1 MSAHEQWADTAG
13 AYVLGALD
21 DHEREAFEAHMSGC
35 ATCRGE
41 VEQLRVAAD
50 SLPAGVPQFAPPPAL
65 KDRIM
70 AIVNA
75 EAELLAAAGRDADRP
90 PAPAPAQRRAP
101 RPLLAWLS
109 RPAVAL
115 ACALALIVA
124 GVGAGVLL
132 SGGDDTHTVVADTQ
146 APGAQVELRVSD
158 DSATLVARH
167 MPPPPSGRIYQVWL
181 KRPGQDPQPTS
192 VLWSVDA
199 AGSADVAV
207 PGTMEG
213 VESVL
218 VTDEPEGGSRTPTR
232 PPVISARIA

>member
-21 DHEREAFEAHMSGC
+21 DREREAFETHMAGC
-35 ATCRGE
+35 AACRRE

-50 SLPAGVPQFAPPPAL
+50 ALPAGVPQFAPPPEL

-75 EAELLAAAGRDADRP
+75 EAELLAAAGDQADRP
-90 PAPAPAQRRAP
+90 PAPAPRRAR
-101 RPLLAWLS
+101 RPVLAWLA

-132 SGGDDTHTVVADTQ
+132 RGDGDMHTVVADTQ
-146 APGAQVELRVSD
+146 APGAQVELRMSD

-181 KRPGQDPQPTS
+181 KRPGRDPQPTS

-207 PGTMEG
+207 PGAMEG

-218 VTDEPEGGSRTPTR
+218 VTDEPEGGSRTPTK

>member
-1 MSAHEQWADTAG
+1 MSAHEQWVDTAG

-21 DHEREAFEAHMSGC
+21 DREREAFEAHMAGC
-35 ATCRGE
+35 AACRGE

-50 SLPAGVPQFAPPPAL
+50 ALPAGVPQFAPPPEL

-75 EAELLAAAGRDADRP
+75 EAELLAAAGGQADRP
-90 PAPAPAQRRAP
+90 PAPARRRAR

-132 SGGDDTHTVVADTQ
+132 GGGDDTHTVVAETQ
-146 APGAQVELRVSD
+146 APGAQVELQLSD

-207 PGTMEG
+207 PGSMEG

-232 PPVISARIA
+232 APVISARIA